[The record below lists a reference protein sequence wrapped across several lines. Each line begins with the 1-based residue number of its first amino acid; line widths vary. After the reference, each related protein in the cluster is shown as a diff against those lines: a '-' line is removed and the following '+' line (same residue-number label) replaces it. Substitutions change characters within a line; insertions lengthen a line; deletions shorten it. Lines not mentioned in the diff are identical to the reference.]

1 MYQLPD
7 EDLLMECYKTY
18 EPRKGPL
25 ALLEDEIENFIQE
38 KLSLSM
44 WVYITMGCGSPE
56 RIKFEVFERDRKK
69 KTGYK
74 IYSYEQVKDP
84 ELFLMYIARDFL
96 FS

>member
-56 RIKFEVFERDRKK
+56 RIKFEVFERE

-74 IYSYEQVKDP
+74 IYLYEQVKDP
-84 ELFLMYIARDFL
+84 GLFLMYIARDFL

>member
-7 EDLLMECYKTY
+7 EDLLMGCHKTNG
-18 EPRKGPL
+18 PRKGPL
-25 ALLEDEIENFIQE
+25 PLLEDEIEDFIQE

-44 WVYITMGCGSPE
+44 WVYIIMGHGSPE
-56 RIKFEVFERDRKK
+56 RIKFEVFERGMK
-69 KTGYK
+69 KTGFK
-74 IYSYEQVKDP
+74 IYLYEQVKDP

>member
-1 MYQLPD
+1 MYQLPS

-18 EPRKGPL
+18 GSIKGPSP
-25 ALLEDEIENFIQE
+25 LLEDEIENFIQE

-44 WVYITMGCGSPE
+44 WICIRGHGSPE
-56 RIKFEVFERDRKK
+56 IVKFEVFERDMK
-69 KTGYK
+69 KTGSK

>member
-7 EDLLMECYKTY
+7 EDLLMQCYKTY
-18 EPRKGPL
+18 KPREGPSP
-25 ALLEDEIENFIQE
+25 LLEDEIENFIQE

-56 RIKFEVFERDRKK
+56 RIKFEVFERGSGM
-69 KTGYK
+69 TGYRT
-74 IYSYEQVKDP
+74 YSYNQVKDP
-84 ELFLMYIARDFL
+84 GLFLMYIARDFL

>member
-7 EDLLMECYKTY
+7 EDLLMQCYKTY
-18 EPRKGPL
+18 EPRKGPSP
-25 ALLEDEIENFIQE
+25 LLEDEIENFIQE

-44 WVYITMGCGSPE
+44 WVYITMGYSSPE
-56 RIKFEVFERDRKK
+56 RIKFEVFERGMK
-69 KTGYK
+69 KTGFK
-74 IYSYEQVKDP
+74 IYLYEQVKDP